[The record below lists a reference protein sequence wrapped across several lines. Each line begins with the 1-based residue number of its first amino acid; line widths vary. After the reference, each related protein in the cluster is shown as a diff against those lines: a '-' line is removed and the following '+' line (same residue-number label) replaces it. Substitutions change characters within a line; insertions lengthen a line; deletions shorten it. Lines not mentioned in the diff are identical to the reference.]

1 MVGIK
6 RAIITTF
13 IALCALP
20 CVAQSNLGTIAERQL
35 RQLTLRS
42 ERIEAQ
48 LKSARENYSLAPC
61 DSLGKVVFELEK
73 QSAAI
78 AAAISRITSP
88 RVEIERTAEVED
100 HAEPT
105 LPQPEPEVEEQP
117 EQEPEVEQ
125 IAEPATTPQPAPP
138 VTEEPEPE
146 PESTPATVEEVE
158 VKVDEVPQSAT
169 TQEVPMQESVEPQ
182 EMESVEP
189 REEETPALPT
199 HEAPEADIAA
209 QQDVISAELKKMFS
223 TTVRRYSL
231 VEGEIALLIGDY
243 AKSYDEAK
251 RLLKEYDNATS
262 LQTLNTHL
270 EAYNKAV
277 EDGKKLADEIANR
290 GDRLFESKMNALYG
304 FADSLGLEG
313 TRDKYVAMAEETE
326 ATMSAKLS
334 TICTDLDVA
343 MYPHRLRTTM
353 ALHVELARHITPE
366 DADSLELKLNNFDTL
381 YALFE
386 PLGKPKRSDAK
397 FAPVKVVKSS
407 KHGAVSALPVLK
419 VPAEGELY
427 SITVGNYASLPP
439 STKGFRNAT
448 PLYQQRREDGRTYIY
463 VGLYPTAR
471 SAQEDIAY
479 LRKLG
484 FKQPELVMW
493 RDGIR
498 RDDFVDRT
506 AKSATPRAAMYRVE
520 IGGTQGTLPQSIVE
534 AIRNTAPRKEISK
547 FTNEGAT
554 VYTVG
559 IFTKE
564 GEAQALATAVG
575 KADATL
581 SASVVELG
589 K

>member
-78 AAAISRITSP
+78 AAAIARITSP
-88 RVEIERTAEVED
+88 RVEIEKTAEVED

-105 LPQPEPEVEEQP
+105 LPQPVPEVEEQP
-117 EQEPEVEQ
+117 EQEPEAEQ
-125 IAEPATTPQPAPP
+125 IAEPATTPQPTPP
-138 VTEEPEPE
+138 VTEEPE

-158 VKVDEVPQSAT
+158 VKVDEVPQSTT
-169 TQEVPMQESVEPQ
+169 TQEVPMQESVEP
-182 EMESVEP
+182 
-189 REEETPALPT
+189 REEETPALST

-209 QQDVISAELKKMFS
+209 QQDVISAELKKMFN
-223 TTVRRYSL
+223 TTIRRYSL

-262 LQTLNTHL
+262 LKTLNTHL

-304 FADSLGLEG
+304 FADSLELEG
-313 TRDKYVAMAEETE
+313 TRDKYMAMAEETE

-366 DADSLELKLNNFDTL
+366 DADSLELKLKEFDTL

-520 IGGTQGTLPQSIVE
+520 IGGTQGTLPQSVVE

-564 GEAQALATAVG
+564 GEAQALATAIG